1 MSLRIAAA
9 GFAALAAASCASAP
23 PTPHASDVYADFLI
37 GRIANARDDY
47 GAASDR
53 YFAALARSP
62 GDEALVRGALA
73 ATLVAGDE
81 QRARRAAA
89 MAPREGAPALARL
102 VRAADALRASQWS
115 RASRELDGLEG
126 AAVEEMLARTLDVWV
141 EVGQRQPDEAV
152 SQLAPLTGVRPY
164 GALFAYQQAMA
175 LELSGRRDESLAAYD
190 VAARGEM
197 FVPPAAERHA
207 DALVRAGQRDEALA
221 MLARVNTVRANPALE
236 AVSARIE
243 SGARARTP
251 LNPARAAAIG
261 LYGFGAIL
269 LQQEHNA
276 DGGLIALTLA
286 LMLDPQLDSARLLFA
301 EGHADGER
309 YTLAREA
316 LARIGAQ
323 SPYAES
329 ARIAGARLLLES
341 GRPDEAVQAAE
352 AIAASGDARARR
364 ALADIY
370 STVDRY
376 ADAEPL
382 YSALLVEDQSNWRLH
397 FARAAA
403 RDSLGRWSE
412 AEADLR
418 QALVLAPDQPDVMNY
433 LGYTWVDRGENLQEG
448 MALIRRAA
456 EIRPTSGAIID
467 SLGWAHYRLGDYRQ
481 AVLFLERAVELEPGS
496 SVLND
501 HLGDAYWRMGRR
513 TEARFQWRR
522 ALSQQPDDPAA
533 IEAKI
538 ANGLPDDATQ

>member
-1 MSLRIAAA
+1 MSLRAAAA
-9 GFAALAAASCASAP
+9 GLAALTLAACASPP

-102 VRAADALRASQWS
+102 VRAADALRASQWG
-115 RASRELDGLEG
+115 RASRELDGFEG
-126 AAVEEMLARTLDVWV
+126 TAVEEMLARTIDVWV

-175 LELSGRRDESLAAYD
+175 LDLAGRRDEALAAYD
-190 VAARGEM
+190 TASRGEM
-197 FVPPAAERHA
+197 FVPSAAERHA

-221 MLARVNTVRANPALE
+221 MLSRVNTARANPALE
-236 AVSARIE
+236 EAAAGIE
-243 SGARARTP
+243 AGAGTRSS

-269 LQQEHNA
+269 LQQEHNS

-316 LARIGAQ
+316 LARIGPQ

-329 ARIAGARLLLES
+329 ARIASARLLLES
-341 GRPDEAVQAAE
+341 GRPEEAVQAAE
-352 AIAASGDARARR
+352 AIAANGDARARR
-364 ALADIY
+364 ALADMY
-370 STVDRY
+370 AAMDRY
-376 ADAEPL
+376 SEAEPL
-382 YSALLVEDQSNWRLH
+382 YSALLAEDESNWRLY

-418 QALVLAPDQPDVMNY
+418 QALAIAPDQPDVMNY

-501 HLGDAYWRMGRR
+501 HLGDAYWRLGRR

-522 ALSQQPDDPAA
+522 ALSQNPEDPAA

-538 ANGLPDDATQ
+538 ANGLPDRAAQ

>member
-1 MSLRIAAA
+1 MRFAAA
-9 GFAALAAASCASAP
+9 RPACVRCLRR
-23 PTPHASDVYADFLI
+23 FLI

-102 VRAADALRASQWS
+102 VRGADALRASNWS
-115 RASRELDGLEG
+115 RAARELDGVEG
-126 AAVEEMLARTLDVWV
+126 SAVEEMLARTMEVWV
-141 EVGQRQPDEAV
+141 TAGQRKPDEAV
-152 SQLAPLTGVRPY
+152 AQLAPLTGVRPY

-175 LELSGRRDESLAAYD
+175 LELAGRRDEALAAYET
-190 VAARGEM
+190 ASHGEM
-197 FVPPAAERHA
+197 FVPAAAVRHA
-207 DALVRAGQRDEALA
+207 DALARAGQRDAALA
-221 MLARVNTVRANPALE
+221 MLARLNEARGNPALE
-236 AVSARIE
+236 AAAARVEAGASAP
-243 SGARARTP
+243 ALT
-251 LNPARAAAIG
+251 PARGAAIG
-261 LYGFGAIL
+261 LFGFGAIL

-276 DGGLIALTLA
+276 DGALIALTLA
-286 LMLDPQLDSARLLFA
+286 LMLDPNLDSARLLFA
-301 EGHADGER
+301 EGHADGGR

-316 LARIGAQ
+316 LAHIGAN

-329 ARIAGARLLLES
+329 ARIVSARLLLES
-341 GRPDEAVQAAE
+341 GRPDEAVAAAQ
-352 AIAASGDARARR
+352 AIAANGDPQARR
-364 ALADIY
+364 ALADMY
-370 STVDRY
+370 SMLDRH
-376 ADAEPL
+376 AEAEPL
-382 YSALLVEDQSNWRLH
+382 YSALLADDDQNWRLH

-403 RDSLGRWSE
+403 RDSLGRWGE
-412 AEADLR
+412 AETDLR
-418 QALVLAPDQPDVMNY
+418 QALALAPDQPDVMNY

-456 EIRPTSGAIID
+456 ELRPSSGAIVD

-496 SVLND
+496 ATLND
-501 HLGDAYWRMGRR
+501 HLGDAYWRLGRR

-522 ALSQQPDDPAA
+522 ALTQQPDDPAA
-533 IEAKI
+533 IEAKL
-538 ANGLPDDATQ
+538 ANGLPDAPQP